1 MRIHHDHVGLEVHV
15 DGPDEAPP
23 VLLLHGITSSA
34 RTWDWITPVLAE
46 RRRVVR
52 LDFRGHGASDR
63 TPDAYGL
70 DGYVADAITACVE
83 AVGRPTPVIGH
94 SLGGVTAAA
103 LAQLRPDLVTG
114 VLLEDPPLS
123 ATERFRGEAA
133 GTDDAN
139 ALLGAFTLM
148 RQSIPGLQAA
158 GTSVDDLVAILA
170 AAPSPSGGTFGEVLL
185 ADGIRSMAEG
195 MLAVDATVL
204 VPVLAGTTSPMF
216 DPGRPIEVPV
226 TLVAADPECPDAV
239 VTPSDV
245 ERLAVT
251 SPHVRSH
258 TVAGA
263 GHMVHDTIVGRPAF
277 EAIVAEFL
285 DAG

>member
-1 MRIHHDHVGLEVHV
+1 M
-15 DGPDEAPP
+15 
-23 VLLLHGITSSA
+23 
-34 RTWDWITPVLAE
+34 
-46 RRRVVR
+46 
-52 LDFRGHGASDR
+52 LD
-63 TPDAYGL
+63 
-70 DGYVADAITACVE
+70 
-83 AVGRPTPVIGH
+83 
-94 SLGGVTAAA
+94 
-103 LAQLRPDLVTG
+103 
-114 VLLEDPPLS
+114 
-123 ATERFRGEAA
+123 
-133 GTDDAN
+133 
-139 ALLGAFTLM
+139 
-148 RQSIPGLQAA
+148 
-158 GTSVDDLVAILA
+158 
-170 AAPSPSGGTFGEVLL
+170 
-185 ADGIRSMAEG
+185 
-195 MLAVDATVL
+195 
-204 VPVLAGTTSPMF
+204 PVLAGTTSPMF